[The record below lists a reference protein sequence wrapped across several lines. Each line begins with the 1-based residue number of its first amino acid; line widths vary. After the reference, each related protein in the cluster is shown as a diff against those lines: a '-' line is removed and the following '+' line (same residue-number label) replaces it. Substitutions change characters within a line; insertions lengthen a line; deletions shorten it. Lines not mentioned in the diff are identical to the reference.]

1 MMADL
6 MLRPTS
12 ILFICRMNAVRS
24 PMAEGITNL
33 LFPRQIYTRSCGV
46 FAGERDPFVDAVMDE
61 LGADL
66 SDHHPKTFDDL
77 AEDGF
82 DLIVTLAPEAH
93 HMALELTRTD
103 HVEVEYWPTIDPTVA
118 TGSRSQI
125 MDAYR
130 AVRDTLKRKIEQ
142 RLQ

>member
-1 MMADL
+1 MAEF
-6 MLRPTS
+6 MSRPSS

-24 PMAEGITNL
+24 PMAEGLTQL
-33 LFPRQIYTRSCGV
+33 LYPKQVYTRSCGV
-46 FAGERDPFVDAVMDE
+46 FAGERDPFVDSVMDE
-61 LGADL
+61 LGMDL
-66 SDHHPKTFDDL
+66 SDHHPKTFEDL

-93 HMALELTRTD
+93 HKALELTRTQ
-103 HVEVEYWPTIDPTVA
+103 HVDVEYWPTIDPTVA

-142 RLQ
+142 RMQ

>member
-1 MMADL
+1 MAEL
-6 MLRPTS
+6 KSRPSS

-24 PMAEGITNL
+24 PMAEGLINL
-33 LFPRQIYTRSCGV
+33 LYPKQVYTRSCGV
-46 FAGERDPFVDAVMDE
+46 FAGERDPFVDSVMDE
-61 LGADL
+61 VGMDIT
-66 SDHHPKTFDDL
+66 DHQPKTFEDL

-82 DLIVTLAPEAH
+82 DLMVTLAPEAH
-93 HMALELTRTD
+93 HMALELTRTQSVD
-103 HVEVEYWPTIDPTVA
+103 VEYWPTIDPTVA

-142 RLQ
+142 RMD